1 MRAYRYDAFGT
12 PPQILDVPVPAPGA
26 GEVLVRVRYAGL
38 NPVDWKLASGKY
50 RYLVQG
56 GTPRTMGGDFSGEV
70 AAVGAGVTSLRT
82 GDRVHGFV
90 DPFRRPQGT
99 FADFVPVPAKFVS
112 PLPPDIDFREGA
124 ALPCAGVTA
133 VVLCELGAVARGSRV
148 LVNGASG
155 GVGHLAVQVAKARG
169 AEVTATGSAARRG
182 FVMSLGADAFVDYAL
197 TPADRWPAGFD
208 TVIDCVPNLPRHS
221 HGRLVARDG
230 RYVSTLPD
238 AGTYLLDP
246 LLNRIGRL
254 KRYAVMLA
262 PSAAA
267 YQELHAYVRTGQL
280 RCEIEAEYPLEQ
292 AAAAIER
299 SRSGRVRGKLV
310 IRVA

>member
-1 MRAYRYDAFGT
+1 
-12 PPQILDVPVPAPGA
+12 VPVPEPGT
-26 GEVLVRVRYAGL
+26 GEGLVRVRYAGL
-38 NPVDWKLASGKY
+38 NPVDWKLAAGKY
-50 RYLVQG
+50 RFLVKG
-56 GTPRTMGGDFSGEV
+56 GRPRTMGGDFAGEIV
-70 AAVGAGVTSLRT
+70 STGAGVTALRN

-90 DPFRRPQGT
+90 DPFRRAQGT
-99 FADFVPVPAKFVS
+99 FADFVPVPANFVF
-112 PLPPDIDFREGA
+112 PLPAEIDFRNGA

-133 VVLCELGAVARGSRV
+133 VALCNLGKVARGSRV

-155 GVGHLAVQVAKARG
+155 GVGHMTVQVAKARG
-169 AEVTATGSAARRG
+169 AKVTATGSAARRD
-182 FVMSLGADAFVDYAL
+182 FVMSLGSDAFVDYAQ

-208 TVIDCVPNLPRHS
+208 TVIDCVPNLPRNS

-238 AGTYLLDP
+238 AGTYLADP
-246 LLNRIGRL
+246 LLNRVGRV

-262 PSAAA
+262 PSAEA
-267 YQELHAYVRTGQL
+267 YEELHGYVRSGQL
-280 RCEIEAEYPLEQ
+280 HCEIEAEYPLEQ

>member
-1 MRAYRYDAFGT
+1 MRAYRYHTFGT
-12 PPQILDVPVPAPGA
+12 PPRLDDVPVPEAGA
-26 GEVLVRVRYAGL
+26 GEVLVRVRYAAL
-38 NPVDWKLASGKY
+38 NPVDWKIADGKF
-50 RYLVQG
+50 RFLVKG
-56 GTPRTMGGDFSGEV
+56 GRPRTMGGDFAGEV
-70 AAVGAGVTSLRT
+70 AGVGAGVARLRA

-90 DPFRRPQGT
+90 DPFQRPAGT
-99 FADFVPVPAKFVS
+99 FADFVPVPEDFAF
-112 PLPPDIDFREGA
+112 PLPAEIDFRVGA

-133 VVLCELGAVARGSRV
+133 VVLCELGKVARGSRI

-155 GVGHLAVQVAKARG
+155 GVGHMAVQVAKARG
-169 AEVTATGSAARRG
+169 AMVTATASSARRE
-182 FVMSLGADAFVDYAL
+182 FVMSLGADAFVDYAQ

-221 HGRLVARDG
+221 HGRLVARGG

-238 AGTYLLDP
+238 AATYLVDP
-246 LLNRIGRL
+246 LLNRVGRL
-254 KRYAVMLA
+254 KRHAVMLA

-267 YQELHAYVRTGQL
+267 YQELHAYVRNGQL

>member
-1 MRAYRYDAFGT
+1 MRACRYHSFGT
-12 PPQILDVPVPAPGA
+12 PPQLDDVPVPEPGA
-26 GEVLVRVRYAGL
+26 GEILVRVRYAGL
-38 NPVDWKLASGKY
+38 NPVDWKLAAGKF
-50 RYLVQG
+50 RFLVKG
-56 GTPRTMGGDFSGEV
+56 GTPRTMGGDFAGEV
-70 AAVGAGVTSLRT
+70 AAIGAGVTGLRT
-82 GDRVHGFV
+82 GDRVHGFL
-90 DPFRRPQGT
+90 DPFQRPQGT
-99 FADFVPVPAKFVS
+99 FADFVPVPANFVF
-112 PLPPDIDFREGA
+112 PLPAEIDFRDGA
-124 ALPCAGVTA
+124 AVPCAGVTA
-133 VVLCELGAVARGSRV
+133 VVLCDLGKVARGSRV

-169 AEVTATGSAARRG
+169 AKVTATASAARRD
-182 FVMSLGADAFVDYAL
+182 FVMSLGADAVVDYAQ

-230 RYVSTLPD
+230 RYVSTLPG
-238 AGTYLLDP
+238 AATYLLDP

-262 PSAAA
+262 PSAVA
-267 YQELHAYVRTGQL
+267 YQELQGYVRSGRL
-280 RCEIEAEYPLEQ
+280 RCEIEAEFPLAQ

>member
-1 MRAYRYDAFGT
+1 MRAYRYHSFGS
-12 PPQILDVPVPAPGA
+12 PPQLDDVPVGEPGA

-50 RYLVQG
+50 RYLVRG
-56 GTPRTMGGDFSGEV
+56 GRPRTMGGDFAGEV
-70 AAVGAGVTSLRT
+70 AAVGAGVMGLGT

-99 FADFVPVPAKFVS
+99 FADFVPVPANFVF
-112 PLPPDIDFREGA
+112 PLPPEIDFRDGA

-133 VVLCELGAVARGSRV
+133 VALCSLGKVARGSRV

-155 GVGHLAVQVAKARG
+155 GVGHMAVQVAKARG
-169 AEVTATGSAARRG
+169 AWVTATASAARRD
-182 FVMSLGADAFVDYAL
+182 FVMSLGADAFVDYAQ

-208 TVIDCVPNLPRHS
+208 TVIDCVPNLPRNA

-238 AGTYLLDP
+238 AGTYLVDP
-246 LLNRIGRL
+246 LLNRVGRVQ
-254 KRYAVMLA
+254 RYAVMLA
-262 PSAAA
+262 PSAEA
-267 YQELHAYVRTGQL
+267 YEELHGYVRSGQL

-299 SRSGRVRGKLV
+299 SCSGRVRGKLV